1 MDMVEGNNSTAA
13 VAFQQLA
20 RGIRTPQFGSLVAMA
35 AVFTLGIGLIQ
46 LAKKPSFVPL
56 YNASETPIDASQ
68 VAGTLSASQL
78 EYRIDP
84 ASGMVLVP
92 RAELQ
97 KARTI
102 LASDGFG
109 APASVGLEL
118 LHNEQSLGTS
128 QFMQNARYHHGLETE
143 LSRTISQMRN
153 VKQARVHLAL
163 PKQSVFIRNRAKA
176 SASVMVHAMPGRVIE
191 TGQVAAIANIVASS
205 IPYLES
211 SSVTVVDRWGR
222 MLTSGTGSAED
233 ELTSSQFDY
242 TRKLEN
248 LLSSRIESLLEP
260 IIGAGKVRASV
271 TAEVDF
277 TSDEQTEE
285 LYQSDPE
292 KVRSE
297 ETRKSS
303 QAGAANPTGVAGAL
317 GNQPGA
323 ATPDGE
329 PGAGESG
336 DEYATRNYELDRTIR
351 HTRRVPGKVL
361 RLSAAVLIDQPQD
374 ADGAAAA
381 GEAPAGD
388 ADPAV
393 AITDDLLQEVTQ
405 LAREAIGFD
414 EARGDSVY
422 VIQKPFQSVEEE
434 MVEPESIP
442 IWQQYWFADVLKQLG
457 IGIALLILIF
467 KVVLPSLKTLRTPAP
482 SPTSGRLEGKS
493 GKTKALASEDDEEES
508 EDSVGEN
515 VKKYGDILNVA
526 KALAE
531 EDPARVARVVKEWV
545 GDTP

>member
-1 MDMVEGNNSTAA
+1 MDMVEGNNSAAA

-56 YNASETPIDASQ
+56 YNASETPIDAGQ

-97 KARTI
+97 KARTL

-191 TGQVAAIANIVASS
+191 DGQVAAITNIVASS

-222 MLTSGTGSAED
+222 MLTSGTGNAED

-248 LLSSRIESLLEP
+248 LLSGRIESLLEP
-260 IIGAGKVRASV
+260 IIGAGKVRATV

-292 KVRSE
+292 NVRSE

-303 QAGAANPTGVAGAL
+303 QAGLANPAGVAGAL

-323 ATPDGE
+323 ATPAGE
-329 PGAGESG
+329 AGRESG
-336 DEYATRNYELDRTIR
+336 DEYATRNYELDRTVR

-361 RLSAAVLIDQPQD
+361 RLSAAVLIDQDQD
-374 ADGAAAA
+374 ADGEAPAA
-381 GEAPAGD
+381 GEAGAV
-388 ADPAV
+388 DPAV
-393 AITDDLLQEVTQ
+393 AITEELLQEVTQ

-422 VIQKPFQSVEEE
+422 VIQRPFQSVEEE

-442 IWQQYWFADVLKQLG
+442 VWQQYWFADVLKQLG

-482 SPTSGRLEGKS
+482 SETAKRLEGKS
-493 GKTKALASEDDEEES
+493 TKKKALGSSEDDDEA

-545 GDTP
+545 GDTT

>member
-46 LAKKPSFVPL
+46 LAKQPSFVPL
-56 YNASETPIDASQ
+56 YNASETPIDAGQ
-68 VAGTLSASQL
+68 VVGTLGASQL

-84 ASGMVLVP
+84 TSGMVLVP
-92 RAELQ
+92 RADLQ
-97 KARTI
+97 KARTL

-109 APASVGLEL
+109 APAAVGLEL

-222 MLTSGTGSAED
+222 MLTSGGGSAED
-233 ELTSSQFDY
+233 ELTRNQFDY

-260 IIGAGKVRASV
+260 IVGMGKVRASV

-285 LYQSDPE
+285 LYQSDPD

-303 QAGAANPTGVAGAL
+303 IAGSVRPSGVAGAL

-323 ATPDGE
+323 ATPDGN
-329 PGAGESG
+329 ATGETG
-336 DEYATRNYELDRTIR
+336 DEYATRNYELDRTVR
-351 HTRRVPGKVL
+351 HTRRIPGKVL

-374 ADGAAAA
+374 ANGAAAE
-381 GEAPAGD
+381 GEAGAEP
-388 ADPAV
+388 V
-393 AITDDLLQEVTQ
+393 AIPDDLLQEVTQ

-457 IGIALLILIF
+457 IGIGLLILIF
-467 KVVLPSLKTLRTPAP
+467 KVVLPSLKTLRAP
-482 SPTSGRLEGKS
+482 DATATASNRLESNGTKRKS
-493 GKTKALASEDDEEES
+493 LTASEDEES

>member
-1 MDMVEGNNSTAA
+1 MDMVEGNNSAAA

-56 YNASETPIDASQ
+56 YNASETPIDAGQ

-97 KARTI
+97 KARTL

-191 TGQVAAIANIVASS
+191 DGQVAAITNIVASS

-222 MLTSGTGSAED
+222 MLTSGTGNAED

-248 LLSSRIESLLEP
+248 LLSGRIESLLEP
-260 IIGAGKVRASV
+260 IIGAGKVRATV

-285 LYQSDPE
+285 LYQSC
-292 KVRSE
+292 
-297 ETRKSS
+297 
-303 QAGAANPTGVAGAL
+303 
-317 GNQPGA
+317 
-323 ATPDGE
+323 
-329 PGAGESG
+329 
-336 DEYATRNYELDRTIR
+336 
-351 HTRRVPGKVL
+351 
-361 RLSAAVLIDQPQD
+361 
-374 ADGAAAA
+374 
-381 GEAPAGD
+381 
-388 ADPAV
+388 
-393 AITDDLLQEVTQ
+393 LLYT
-405 LAREAIGFD
+405 
-414 EARGDSVY
+414 S
-422 VIQKPFQSVEEE
+422 
-434 MVEPESIP
+434 
-442 IWQQYWFADVLKQLG
+442 
-457 IGIALLILIF
+457 
-467 KVVLPSLKTLRTPAP
+467 P
-482 SPTSGRLEGKS
+482 SPR
-493 GKTKALASEDDEEES
+493 D
-508 EDSVGEN
+508 
-515 VKKYGDILNVA
+515 
-526 KALAE
+526 
-531 EDPARVARVVKEWV
+531 
-545 GDTP
+545 

>member
-20 RGIRTPQFGSLVAMA
+20 RGIRTPQFGSLVALA

-68 VAGTLSASQL
+68 VVGTLGASSL

-97 KARTI
+97 KARTL

-211 SSVTVVDRWGR
+211 SAVTVVDRWGR
-222 MLTSGTGSAED
+222 MLTSGANSAED
-233 ELTSSQFDY
+233 ELTRTQFDY

-292 KVRSE
+292 NVRSE

-303 QAGAANPTGVAGAL
+303 QAGNPRPTGVAGAL

-323 ATPDGE
+323 ATPEG
-329 PGAGESG
+329 PAAGESG
-336 DEYATRNYELDRTIR
+336 DEYATRNYELDRTVR
-351 HTRRVPGKVL
+351 HTRRMPGKVL

-374 ADGAAAA
+374 AEPAAAA
-381 GEAPAGD
+381 EGEA
-388 ADPAV
+388 ADPAGV
-393 AITDDLLQEVTQ
+393 ITDELLQEVTQ

-422 VIQKPFQSVEEE
+422 VIQRPFQSVEEE
-434 MVEPESIP
+434 VVEPESTP
-442 IWQQYWFADVLKQLG
+442 IWQQYWFADVLKQLA
-457 IGIALLILIF
+457 IGIALLVLVF
-467 KVVLPSLKTLRTPAP
+467 KVVLPSIKTLRTPAAA
-482 SPTSGRLEGKS
+482 TAAGRLESGAGK
-493 GKTKALASEDDEEES
+493 KRKALAASDDDEED

-545 GDTP
+545 GDTT

>member
-1 MDMVEGNNSTAA
+1 MEMVEGNNNAA
-13 VAFQQLA
+13 GAALQQLG
-20 RGIRTPQFGSLVAMA
+20 RGIRTPQFGSLVALA

-92 RAELQ
+92 RSELQ
-97 KARTI
+97 KARTL

-109 APASVGLEL
+109 APAPVGLEL
-118 LHNEQSLGTS
+118 LHTEQSMGTS

-176 SASVMVHAMPGRVIE
+176 TASVMVHAMPGRVIE

-211 SSVTVVDRWGR
+211 SAVTVVDRWGR
-222 MLTSGTGSAED
+222 MLTSGTSNTED
-233 ELTSSQFDY
+233 EMTRTQFDY

-260 IIGAGKVRASV
+260 IIGPGKVRASV

-292 KVRSE
+292 NVRSE

-303 QAGAANPTGVAGAL
+303 QTGSVNPTGVAGAL

-323 ATPDGE
+323 ATPDGGAPT
-329 PGAGESG
+329 PGSG
-336 DEYATRNYELDRTIR
+336 DEFATRNYELDRTIR
-351 HTRRVPGKVL
+351 HTRRTPGKVL

-374 ADGAAAA
+374 AAA
-381 GEAPAGD
+381 GEEAGAGGEA
-388 ADPAV
+388 ADPAP
-393 AITDDLLQEVTQ
+393 AITDELLQEVTQ

-422 VIQKPFQSVEEE
+422 VIQRPFQSVEEE
-434 MVEPESIP
+434 IVEPESTP
-442 IWQQYWFADVLKQLG
+442 MWQQYWFADVLKQLG

-467 KVVLPSLKTLRTPAP
+467 KVVLPSLKTLRTPVA
-482 SPTSGRLEGKS
+482 SATGMQLENKAGK
-493 GKTKALASEDDEEES
+493 KKALKSSEDDES

-515 VKKYGDILNVA
+515 VQKYGDILNVA